1 MTCKSF
7 FYKSVNCKFFSW
19 GFIEAITINFF
30 SDDFTYVQIG
40 VVHGSVG
47 ECGDQIFPAIYAKL
61 DDPEIFYFIE
71 GAKEIGVSG

>member
-7 FYKSVNCKFFSW
+7 FYKSVNCKFF
-19 GFIEAITINFF
+19 
-30 SDDFTYVQIG
+30 
-40 VVHGSVG
+40 SVG